1 MRWGVGLLII
11 VSFVT
16 YFWIGGREH
25 MAIEKSIV
33 DSKSMHVND
42 LDINNPKREVAQVEE
57 NRVETENRIKV
68 ENEAESDEKREIILA
83 PVNGFG
89 EYKLV
94 ENLFAVRRTA
104 ETEAI
109 FDLKD
114 YKLGHYIVA
123 DAKGFDAKAVV
134 VSESGRLGIFTG
146 VLRLKL
152 KSMDDL
158 ESLFVAYKYS
168 VEERLD
174 YIQSAL
180 LKFENYDEAVKAYE
194 MSLKSDKVRRCSLE
208 VLDVERRA
216 K

>member
-1 MRWGVGLLII
+1 MRWGIGLIII
-11 VSFVT
+11 VSFLT
-16 YFWIGGREH
+16 YFWIGERRQIE
-25 MAIEKSIV
+25 IEKSISQSV
-33 DSKSMHVND
+33 FVPTTDD
-42 LDINNPKREVAQVEE
+42 LAFAKQ
-57 NRVETENRIKV
+57 
-68 ENEAESDEKREIILA
+68 KREIAQVQAYENENADKNEKEIHADQDEVSSLKLTS
-83 PVNGFG
+83 GFG
-89 EYKLV
+89 EYQLV

-104 ETEAI
+104 ETESI

-123 DAKGFDAKAVV
+123 DPKGFETNAVV

-152 KSMDDL
+152 KNMDDIDT
-158 ESLFVAYKYS
+158 LFVAYKYS

-180 LKFENYDEAVKAYE
+180 LKFESYEEAVKAYE
-194 MSLKSDKVRRCSLE
+194 MSLKSEKVRRSSLE